1 MKRSILIIILLS
13 FVTSLYSQDKM
24 KVSKWRKTERDS
36 MENAQHLFDEGNY
49 VMALPM
55 YDALLHNHPKELYLK
70 YVTGLCGLYR
80 SDKHDDALRL
90 LSEVYEK
97 NKKTAEIEL
106 DLAKANHLNYK
117 FDEALALLELY
128 KKKVKKIEAKK
139 QEQIDLLLHYCDI
152 GKKLVAHPLPAKLT
166 NIGGPINTEASEYVP
181 VISSDESVMIYTYRG
196 KKSIGGLQNVYNQ
209 PDPYGF
215 YYEDVYISYRDSTD
229 NFSEP
234 KDIGPTINSSSNDA
248 AVALSSDGQKLFIY
262 KDDGTNGGDLYLSL
276 LSGRDWSIPE
286 RLIGDVNSPS
296 WEGSCSLSADGKTL
310 YFSSERKGGFGGKD
324 IYKSILQA
332 DGSWGSAI
340 NMGEKINTAYDE
352 DGPFIHPDGRIL
364 VYSSKGKSSMGGYD
378 IFRTVYNPADS
389 AWTIPE
395 NMGYPINSP
404 DDDIYYVLTASGEY
418 GYYSSGKDGGSGL
431 QDIYRV
437 YPGLVGLSPYLALL
451 KGTITLDNVP
461 VEGKVS
467 IDIEG
472 RTENYTFLNSNVAT
486 GKYLV
491 NLPGGSKYNVTFKY
505 EGQQDQVRTI
515 DLTTIKA
522 YEERIVDINFST
534 TKADTIKDVAVK
546 SNAIKDL
553 KADPSKL
560 PDVNENDL
568 NQNKNKTGNETTTGL
583 IFKVQ
588 IAAYTMPENYDYS
601 KIKHLGK
608 VDKNVIDGIARFTIG
623 GEFNSLNE
631 ANTHCAK
638 VRAAGQSDAFVTAIY
653 NGKRVYLEELEKQG
667 IIPVQP
673 K

>member
-1 MKRSILIIILLS
+1 MSKNILVLLLLC

-24 KVSKWRKTERDS
+24 KVGKWRKTERDS

-55 YDALLHNHPKELYLK
+55 YEALLHNHPKELYLK

-90 LSEVYEK
+90 LTEVYEK
-97 NKKTAEIEL
+97 NKKTNEIEL

-117 FDEALALLELY
+117 FDEALALLDLY
-128 KKKVKKIEAKK
+128 KKKTKKIEVKK
-139 QEQIDLLLHYCDI
+139 QEQIDLLSHYIDN
-152 GKKLVAHPLPAKLT
+152 GKKLVANPLPAKLT
-166 NIGGPINTEASEYVP
+166 NIGSPINTEASEYVP
-181 VISSDESVMIYTYRG
+181 VISSDESVIIYTYRG
-196 KKSIGGLQNVYNQ
+196 KKSVGGLQNVYNQ

-215 YYEDVYISYRDSTD
+215 YYEDVYVSYKDSTD

-234 KDIGPTINSSSNDA
+234 KDIGPTVNSSSHDA
-248 AVALSSDGQKLFIY
+248 AVALSPDGQKLFVY
-262 KDDGTNGGDLYLSL
+262 KNDGSNGGDLYLSV

-310 YFSSERKGGFGGKD
+310 YFSSERKGGYGGKD

-340 NMGEKINTAYDE
+340 NMGDKINTAYDE

-378 IFRTVYNPADS
+378 IFRTVFNPADS
-389 AWTIPE
+389 AWTVPE

-461 VEGKVS
+461 VEGKII
-467 IDIEG
+467 IDIVG
-472 RTENYTFLNSNVAT
+472 KDGNYTSLNSNVAT

-491 NLPGGSKYNVTFKY
+491 NLPGGSVYNITFKY
-505 EGQQDQVRTI
+505 EGQKDQVKSI
-515 DLTTIKA
+515 DLTAIKA
-522 YEERIVDINFST
+522 YEERVLDINFST
-534 TKADTIKDVAVK
+534 TKQDTIKDVVTK
-546 SNAIKDL
+546 RNGINDL
-553 KADPSKL
+553 KAEPSKL
-560 PDVNENDL
+560 PEVNENDL
-568 NQNKNKTGNETTTGL
+568 NKNKTGNESTAGL

-608 VDKNVIDGIARFTIG
+608 VEKNVIEGIARFTIG

-631 ANTHCAK
+631 ANAHCAK
-638 VRAAGQSDAFVTAIY
+638 VRAAGQTDAFVTAIY
-653 NGKRVYLEELEKQG
+653 NGKRVYLEELERQG

>member
-1 MKRSILIIILLS
+1 MSKNILVLLLLC

-24 KVSKWRKTERDS
+24 KVGKWRKTERDS

-55 YDALLHNHPKELYLK
+55 YEALLHNHPKELYLK

-90 LSEVYEK
+90 LTEVYEK
-97 NKKTAEIEL
+97 NKKTNEIEL

-117 FDEALALLELY
+117 FDEALALLDLY
-128 KKKVKKIEAKK
+128 KKKTKKIEVKK
-139 QEQIDLLLHYCDI
+139 QEQIDLLSHYIDN
-152 GKKLVAHPLPAKLT
+152 GKKLVANPLPAKLT
-166 NIGGPINTEASEYVP
+166 NIGSPINTEASEYVP
-181 VISSDESVMIYTYRG
+181 VISSDESVIIYTYRG
-196 KKSIGGLQNVYNQ
+196 KKSVGGLQNVYNQ

-215 YYEDVYISYRDSTD
+215 YYEDVYVSYKDSTD

-234 KDIGPTINSSSNDA
+234 KDIGPTVNSSSHDA
-248 AVALSSDGQKLFIY
+248 AVALSPDGQKLFVY
-262 KDDGTNGGDLYLSL
+262 KNDGSNGGDLYLSV

-310 YFSSERKGGFGGKD
+310 YFSSERKGGYGGKD

-340 NMGEKINTAYDE
+340 NMGDKINTAYDE

-378 IFRTVYNPADS
+378 IFRTVFNPADS
-389 AWTIPE
+389 AWTVPE

-461 VEGKVS
+461 VEGKII
-467 IDIEG
+467 IDIVG
-472 RTENYTFLNSNVAT
+472 KDGNYTSLNSNVAT

-491 NLPGGSKYNVTFKY
+491 NLPGGSVYNITFKY
-505 EGQQDQVRTI
+505 EGQKDQVKSI
-515 DLTTIKA
+515 DLTAIKA
-522 YEERIVDINFST
+522 YEERVLDINFST
-534 TKADTIKDVAVK
+534 TKQDTIKDVVTK
-546 SNAIKDL
+546 SNGINDL
-553 KADPSKL
+553 KAEPSKL
-560 PDVNENDL
+560 PEVNENDL
-568 NQNKNKTGNETTTGL
+568 NKNKTGNESTAGL

-608 VDKNVIDGIARFTIG
+608 VEKNVIEGIARFTIG

-631 ANTHCAK
+631 ANAHCAK
-638 VRAAGQSDAFVTAIY
+638 VRAAGQTDAFVTAIY
-653 NGKRVYLEELEKQG
+653 NGKRVYLEELERQG

>member
-1 MKRSILIIILLS
+1 L
-13 FVTSLYSQDKM
+13 
-24 KVSKWRKTERDS
+24 
-36 MENAQHLFDEGNY
+36 ENAQHLFDEGNY
-49 VMALPM
+49 VIALPI
-55 YDALLHNHPKELYLK
+55 YDALLTNHPKELYLK

-90 LSEVYEK
+90 LTEVYEK
-97 NKKTAEIEL
+97 NKKVAEIEL
-106 DLAKANHLNYK
+106 DLAKASHLNYK
-117 FDEALALLELY
+117 FDEALAFLELF
-128 KKKVKKIEAKK
+128 KKKTKKIELKK
-139 QEQIDLLLHYCDI
+139 KEQIDLITHYCNN
-152 GKKLVAHPLPAKLT
+152 GKQLVANPLPAKLS
-166 NIGGPINTEASEYVP
+166 NIGGPINTGASEYVP
-181 VISSDESVMIYTYRG
+181 IISSDESVMIYTYRG
-196 KKSIGGLQNVYNQ
+196 KKSVGGLQNVYNQ

-215 YYEDVYISYRDSTD
+215 YYEDVYISYKDSTN

-248 AVALSSDGQKLFIY
+248 AVALSPDGQKLFIY
-262 KDDGTNGGDLYLSL
+262 KDDGSNGGDLYLSL
-276 LSGRDWSIPE
+276 LTGRDWSIPE
-286 RLIGDVNSPS
+286 RLIGDVNSSS
-296 WEGSCSLSADGKTL
+296 WEGSCSLSADGKIL
-310 YFSSERKGGFGGKD
+310 YFSSERMGGYGGKD
-324 IYKSILQA
+324 IYKSLLQA
-332 DGSWGSAI
+332 DGSWGTAI
-340 NMGEKINTAYDE
+340 NMGDKINTAYDE

-378 IFRTVYNPADS
+378 IFRTVFNPADS

-404 DDDIYYVLTASGEY
+404 DDDIYYVLTSSGEY

-461 VEGKVS
+461 VEAKVS

-472 RTENYTFLNSNVAT
+472 RTDNYTFLNSNVAT

-491 NLPGGSKYNVTFKY
+491 NLPGGSKYKVTFKY
-505 EGQQDQVRTI
+505 EGQKDQIKSI

-522 YEERIVDINFST
+522 YEERILDINFST
-534 TKADTIKDVAVK
+534 TQKDTIKDVAVT
-546 SNAIKDL
+546 SNGINGL
-553 KADPSKL
+553 KPDPSKL

-568 NQNKNKTGNETTTGL
+568 NKNKTGNESTVGL
-583 IFKVQ
+583 IYKVQ
-588 IAAYTMPENYDYS
+588 IAAYTMPENYNYDRL
-601 KIKHLGK
+601 KKFGK
-608 VDKNVIDGIARFTIG
+608 VEKNVIDGIARFTIG
-623 GEFNSLNE
+623 GEFNSLNA
-631 ANTHCAK
+631 ANEHCAK

>member
-1 MKRSILIIILLS
+1 MRRNLLLIILS
-13 FVTSLYSQDKM
+13 CFVFSLYSQDKM
-24 KVSKWRKTERDS
+24 KVTKWRKTEKDS
-36 MENAQHLFDEGNY
+36 LENAQHLFDEGNY
-49 VMALPM
+49 VIALPI
-55 YDALLHNHPKELYLK
+55 YDALLNNHPKELYLK
-70 YVTGLCGLYR
+70 YVTGLCGLCR

-90 LSEVYEK
+90 LTEVYEK
-97 NKKTAEIEL
+97 NKKVAEIEL
-106 DLAKANHLNYK
+106 DLAKASHLNYK
-117 FDEALALLELY
+117 FDEALAFLELY
-128 KKKVKKIEAKK
+128 KKKTKKIELKK
-139 QEQIDLLLHYCDI
+139 QEQIDLLTNYCNN
-152 GKKLVAHPLPAKLT
+152 GKQLVANPLPAKLS
-166 NIGGPINTEASEYVP
+166 NIGGPINSVASEYVP

-215 YYEDVYISYRDSTD
+215 YYEDVYISYKDST
-229 NFSEP
+229 NTFSEP

-248 AVALSSDGQKLFIY
+248 AVALSPDGQKLFIY
-262 KDDGTNGGDLYLSL
+262 KDDGSNGGDLYMSILT
-276 LSGRDWSIPE
+276 GKDWSIPE
-286 RLIGDVNSPS
+286 RLIGDVNSSS
-296 WEGSCSLSADGKTL
+296 WEGSCSLSSDGKTL
-310 YFSSERKGGFGGKD
+310 YFSSERAGGYGGKD

-332 DGSWGSAI
+332 DGSWGLAT
-340 NMGEKINTAYDE
+340 NMGDKINTPYDE
-352 DGPFIHPDGRIL
+352 DGPFIHPDNRIL

-378 IFRTVYNPADS
+378 IFRTVFNTADS
-389 AWTIPE
+389 AWAAPE

-451 KGTITLDNVP
+451 KGTITLDKLP
-461 VEGKVS
+461 IEGKVI

-472 RTENYTFLNSNVAT
+472 KTGNYASLNSNIST

-505 EGQQDQVRTI
+505 EGQKDQVKSI

-522 YEERIVDINFST
+522 YEERILDINFST
-534 TKADTIKDVAVK
+534 SQKDTIKDVAVT
-546 SNAIKDL
+546 SNGINGL
-553 KADPSKL
+553 KPDQSKL

-568 NQNKNKTGNETTTGL
+568 NNNKGKTGNESTTGL

-588 IAAYTMPENYDYS
+588 IAAYTMPENYNYN

-608 VDKNVIDGIARFTIG
+608 VEKNIIGGIARFTIG
-623 GEFNSLNE
+623 GEFNSLNA
-631 ANTHCAK
+631 ANEHCAK

-653 NGKRVYLEELEKQG
+653 NGQRVYLEDLEKQG
-667 IIPVQP
+667 IIPSQT

>member
-1 MKRSILIIILLS
+1 MKRSILIIVLL
-13 FVTSLYSQDKM
+13 FFITSLYSQDKM
-24 KVSKWRKTERDS
+24 KVGKWRKTERDS

-49 VMALPM
+49 VIALPI
-55 YDALLHNHPKELYLK
+55 YEALLQNHPKELYLK
-70 YVTGLCGLYR
+70 YVSGLCGLYR

-90 LSEVYEK
+90 LTEVYEK
-97 NKKTAEIEL
+97 NKKTNEIEL

-117 FDEALALLELY
+117 FDEALAFLELY

-139 QEQIDLLLHYCDI
+139 QEQIDLLVHYCDN
-152 GKKLVAHPLPAKLT
+152 GKKLVANPLPAKLT
-166 NIGGPINTEASEYVP
+166 NIGSPINTEASEYVP
-181 VISSDESVMIYTYRG
+181 VISSDESVIIYTYRG
-196 KKSIGGLQNVYNQ
+196 KKSVGGLQNVYNQ

-234 KDIGPTINSSSNDA
+234 KDIGPTVNSSSNDA
-248 AVALSSDGQKLFIY
+248 AVALSPDGQKLFIY

-324 IYKSILQA
+324 IYKSLLQA

-378 IFRTVYNPADS
+378 IFRTVFNPADS

-461 VEGKVS
+461 VEGKVI

-505 EGQQDQVRTI
+505 EGQKDQVRTI
-515 DLTTIKA
+515 DLATIKA
-522 YEERIVDINFST
+522 YEERVLDINFST
-534 TKADTIKDVAVK
+534 TKPDTIKDVAVT
-546 SNAIKDL
+546 SNGINGL
-553 KADPSKL
+553 KPDPSKL

-568 NQNKNKTGNETTTGL
+568 NKNKTGNESTAGL

-588 IAAYTMPENYDYS
+588 IAAYTMPENYNYD

-623 GEFNSLNE
+623 GEFNSLNA
-631 ANTHCAK
+631 ANEHCAK